1 MRGRWKTSGIGLRSW
16 REESSGL
23 KVAVTAMEGSPEST
37 VDPRF
42 GRCPY
47 YVIMDT
53 ETMESEVLSNASMGA
68 PSGAGIGAAQVV
80 AGKGVEAV
88 LTGAVGPNASAVLSQ
103 AGIKIVSGVQGTVRE
118 AVEAYKS
125 GGIKPTAAAAYGQ
138 GGLYGG
144 RGTGRGM
151 GMGRGM
157 GRGMG
162 MGRGVGMYPY
172 QPQPQAQTPMQP
184 PLAPMTREQE
194 IEALTGQ
201 MERLESQLKQLKKR
215 LEELSE

>member
-1 MRGRWKTSGIGLRSW
+1 M
-16 REESSGL
+16 
-23 KVAVTAMEGSPEST
+23 
-37 VDPRF
+37 DPRF

-53 ETMESEVLSNASMGA
+53 DTMESEVLSNTSMGA

-103 AGIKIVSGVQGTVRE
+103 AGINIVSGVQGTVRE

-125 GGIKPTAAAAYGQ
+125 GGLKPAAAAAYGQ
-138 GGLYGG
+138 GSLYGG
-144 RGTGRGM
+144 RGTGRGMGM

-172 QPQPQAQTPMQP
+172 QPQPQPQTPMQP
-184 PLAPMTREQE
+184 QPAPMTREQE
-194 IEALTGQ
+194 VEALTGQ
-201 MERLESQLKQLKKR
+201 MERLESQLKELKKR

>member
-1 MRGRWKTSGIGLRSW
+1 M
-16 REESSGL
+16 
-23 KVAVTAMEGSPEST
+23 KVAVSATEGSPESA

-53 ETMESEVLSNASMGA
+53 ETMESEVLSNTSMGA

-103 AGIKIVSGVQGTVRE
+103 AGINIVSGVQGTVRE

-125 GGIKPTAAAAYGQ
+125 GGLKPTAAAAYGQ
-138 GGLYGG
+138 GSLYGG
-144 RGTGRGM
+144 RGTSRGM

-162 MGRGVGMYPY
+162 MYPY
-172 QPQPQAQTPMQP
+172 QAQPQTPMQP
-184 PLAPMTREQE
+184 QPAPMTRDQE
-194 IEALTGQ
+194 VEALTGQ
-201 MERLESQLKQLKKR
+201 MERLESQLKELKKR

>member
-1 MRGRWKTSGIGLRSW
+1 M
-16 REESSGL
+16 
-23 KVAVTAMEGSPEST
+23 KVAVSATEGSPESA

-53 ETMESEVLSNASMGA
+53 ETMESEVLPNTSMGA
-68 PSGAGIGAAQVV
+68 PSGAGIGAAQAV

-88 LTGAVGPNASAVLSQ
+88 LTGSVGPNASAVLSQ
-103 AGIKIVSGVQGTVRE
+103 AGIKVVTGVQGTVRE
-118 AVEAYKS
+118 AVEAYK
-125 GGIKPTAAAAYGQ
+125 GGGLETAPAAGYGQ
-138 GGLYGG
+138 PYVG
-144 RGTGRGM
+144 RAAGRGM

-162 MGRGVGMYPY
+162 VGREMGMYPY
-172 QPQPQAQTPMQP
+172 QPQAPAQP
-184 PLAPMTREQE
+184 PPAPMTREQE
-194 IEALTGQ
+194 IEALTGR
-201 MERLESQLKQLKKR
+201 MEQLESQLKELKKR

>member
-1 MRGRWKTSGIGLRSW
+1 M
-16 REESSGL
+16 
-23 KVAVTAMEGSPEST
+23 KVAVSATEGSPEST

-42 GRCPY
+42 GRCQY

-53 ETMESEVLSNASMGA
+53 ETMKSEVLSNTSMGA
-68 PSGAGIGAAQVV
+68 ASGAGIGAAQVV

-125 GGIKPTAAAAYGQ
+125 GSLQPAATAGYGQ
-138 GGLYGG
+138 GGLYTG
-144 RGTGRGM
+144 RGTGRGL
-151 GMGRGM
+151 GRGM

-162 MGRGVGMYPY
+162 TYPN
-172 QPQPQAQTPMQP
+172 QPQTPMQP
-184 PLAPMTREQE
+184 PTTHMTREQE

-201 MERLESQLKQLKKR
+201 MELLESQLKELRKR
-215 LEELSE
+215 LEELSEGRS

>member
-1 MRGRWKTSGIGLRSW
+1 
-16 REESSGL
+16 L
-23 KVAVTAMEGSPEST
+23 KVAVSATGGSPEST

-53 ETMESEVLSNASMGA
+53 ETMTSEVLSNTSMGA
-68 PSGAGIGAAQVV
+68 PSGAGIGAAQIV

-88 LTGAVGPNASAVLSQ
+88 LTGAVGPNATAVLSQ
-103 AGIKIVSGVQGTVRE
+103 AGIKIVSGVKGTVRE
-118 AVEAYKS
+118 AVESYKS
-125 GGIKPTAAAAYGQ
+125 GSLQPAADYGQ
-138 GGLYGG
+138 GGLYTG

-162 MGRGVGMYPY
+162 MY
-172 QPQPQAQTPMQP
+172 QNQPQTPMQP
-184 PLAPMTREQE
+184 PTTPMTREQE
-194 IEALTGQ
+194 IDALTGQ
-201 MERLESQLKQLKKR
+201 MELLESQLKELRKR
-215 LEELSE
+215 LEDLSEGRS

>member
-1 MRGRWKTSGIGLRSW
+1 
-16 REESSGL
+16 L
-23 KVAVTAMEGSPEST
+23 KVAVSATGGSPEST

-53 ETMESEVLSNASMGA
+53 ETMTSEGLSNTSMGA
-68 PSGAGIGAAQVV
+68 PSGAGIGAAQIV

-103 AGIKIVSGVQGTVRE
+103 AGIKIVSGVKGTVRE
-118 AVEAYKS
+118 AVESYKS
-125 GGIKPTAAAAYGQ
+125 GSLQPAADYGQ
-138 GGLYGG
+138 GGLYTG

-162 MGRGVGMYPY
+162 MY
-172 QPQPQAQTPMQP
+172 QNQP
-184 PLAPMTREQE
+184 PTTPMTREQE
-194 IEALTGQ
+194 IDALTGQ
-201 MERLESQLKQLKKR
+201 MELLESQLKELRKR
-215 LEELSE
+215 LKELSEGRS